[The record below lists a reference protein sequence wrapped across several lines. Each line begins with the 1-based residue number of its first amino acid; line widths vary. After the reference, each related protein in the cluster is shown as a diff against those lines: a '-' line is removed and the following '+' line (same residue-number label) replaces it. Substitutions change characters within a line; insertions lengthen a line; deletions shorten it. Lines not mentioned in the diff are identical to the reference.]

1 MNTEEEA
8 FSGLSKDQRER
19 MLHKLAGINEKWD
32 MQAYLQGVVDGRA
45 LQRIKGAMAFL
56 EAVKERHD
64 CPPNTIAV

>member
-32 MQAYLQGVVDGRA
+32 MQAYLQGVVDGRRLGGSRA
-45 LQRIKGAMAFL
+45 KVRGKVRG
-56 EAVKERHD
+56 KHD
-64 CPPNTIAV
+64 